1 MPRIH
6 IDPEVHRTEI
16 DGFAFP
22 LGVAPV
28 EPLKPRAGYVVEFES
43 ADGVSPE
50 EGADDEAGGE
60 VEGPAD
66 DGDEADEAAGAGAV
80 AEPLGGEMLR
90 PTPGEDWE
98 EWPDRFMFDAL
109 VSSEKL
115 PTLVRTLLSLLPGRV
130 FPILDV
136 MGHDDYR
143 EIDPYIA
150 YDLVGM
156 DRVFEGLRLFGS
168 WLLEDGTV
176 GFGAMS
182 LDPFLYVFVDEHK
195 AVTVRAQLDF
205 KEKIER
211 ILAAFELEAVPEI
224 RGADSVAHEHR
235 NILLPPEREPDAL
248 TSDDLLDR
256 LRDMWML
263 QLNVDAR
270 SNVDDEGRA
279 LGITAWRCLMRCI
292 PEGGEGP
299 DAYAEVLLHAD
310 CLETAEKLASEAV
323 GKPAKRNAPPWAE
336 IEPLNCDRLSPEH
349 LAVLL
354 GQDKPMVNGLR
365 HEVHAVNWLEDERGG

>member
-6 IDPEVHRTEI
+6 IDPDVQRTEI

-50 EGADDEAGGE
+50 DAGDDDPEGDGE
-60 VEGPAD
+60 RLEDGPGEGSD
-66 DGDEADEAAGAGAV
+66 VGEGSV
-80 AEPLGGEMLR
+80 AEPPGGQSLR
-90 PTPGEDWE
+90 PSPGEDWE

-150 YDLVGM
+150 YDLVGT
-156 DRVFEGLRLFGS
+156 DRVFEGLRLFGT
-168 WLLEDGTV
+168 WLLDDGTV

-182 LDPFLYVFVDEHK
+182 LDPFLYIFIDEHK
-195 AVTVRAQLDF
+195 AVTVRAQLDY

-211 ILAAFELEAVPEI
+211 ILAAFELEVVPEI

-235 NILLPPEREPDAL
+235 NILVPPEREPDAL

-270 SNVDDEGRA
+270 SNVDDEGRP
-279 LGITAWRCLMRCI
+279 LGITAWRCLVRCI

-323 GKPAKRNAPPWAE
+323 GKPGKRGAQAWAE

-349 LAVLL
+349 LAALL
-354 GQDKPMVNGLR
+354 GQDKPKANGLR
-365 HEVHAVNWLEDERGG
+365 NEIHAVSWLEDERPG